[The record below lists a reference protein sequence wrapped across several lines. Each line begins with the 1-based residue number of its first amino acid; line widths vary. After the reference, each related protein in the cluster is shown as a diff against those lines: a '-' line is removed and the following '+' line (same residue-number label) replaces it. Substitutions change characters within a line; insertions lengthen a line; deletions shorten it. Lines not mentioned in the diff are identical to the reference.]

1 MQHNWVSGADG
12 RLTHAGHCFLLRTH
26 RKVTIMTIANFVT
39 VRMHPKL
46 GVVLFDARA
55 QLGLGPEAIRL
66 FKVASRQSG
75 TFRRDIVS
83 KDLVPCPDPVLAE
96 HEPIVTMYSEAR
108 EARRKPYCLQC
119 RRHIGSVDASLCE
132 DCASLKCSC
141 GSCGCVSTSR
151 RRKAA

>member
-1 MQHNWVSGADG
+1 MA
-12 RLTHAGHCFLLRTH
+12 
-26 RKVTIMTIANFVT
+26 IASFVK

-46 GVVLFDARA
+46 GVVLFDSRA

-83 KDLVPCPDPVLAE
+83 RDLEACPETALAE
-96 HEPIVTMYSEAR
+96 HEAIVEMYAEAR
-108 EARRKPYCLQC
+108 EARRKPYCLRC

-132 DCASLKCSC
+132 ECASLKCSC
-141 GSCGCVSTSR
+141 GSCACIATSR